1 MRIVITGSS
10 GFIGSYLVRNL
21 SKKDIYELRLIDIS
35 EGIDICKWDQ
45 VKDFADFDVIIHL
58 ANKSYVPDSYE
69 NPQLFYHTNVISTL
83 NALELCRLRKARFIY
98 LSSYVYGHPDYQPV
112 DEKHQVRPFNPYAQS
127 KLICEK
133 LCEGYSRD
141 FNVPVIILRPFN
153 IYGSGQN
160 GSFLIPSIIKQAKAG
175 SILVKDERP
184 KRDYLHV
191 EDLVRAIELSIE
203 YNDFK
208 GTEIFNI
215 GSGKSFSVRHIVD
228 IVMNICG
235 SDISY
240 NCTNEYRP
248 SEVLDTIADIT
259 KIQKTLEWD
268 PQIQIEEG
276 LQLMFNESV

>member
-10 GFIGSYLVRNL
+10 GFIGSYLVKNL
-21 SKKDIYELRLIDIS
+21 AKKDIYELKLIDKS
-35 EGIDICKWDQ
+35 DGIDICYWDQ
-45 VKDFADFDVIIHL
+45 IKDFAGFDVLIHL
-58 ANKSYVPDSYE
+58 ANKSFVPESYE

-83 NALELCRLRKARFIY
+83 NALELCRIRNARFIY

-112 DEKHQVRPFNPYAQS
+112 DEKHPVRPFNPYAQS

-141 FNVPVIILRPFN
+141 FNVPVIIFRPFN

-175 SILVKDERP
+175 KIVVKDERP

-203 YNDFK
+203 YEAVK

-215 GSGKSFSVRHIVD
+215 GSGESYSVRQIVD
-228 IVMNICG
+228 TVMKLCAF
-235 SDISY
+235 DISY

-248 SEVLDTIADIT
+248 NEVLDTIADIK
-259 KIQKTLEWD
+259 KIRKKLNWQ
-268 PQIQIEEG
+268 PQIGIEGG
-276 LQLMFNESV
+276 LQSMFNESV